1 MFLLCDIGG
10 TITRMAL
17 SLTGDKL
24 DTIKMFE
31 TSHNFEEAME
41 TMRKV
46 GDELSN
52 REKYHAVVAGVRALN
67 KKTGQLFNQPNF
79 PMWVGDPLFLKLK
92 EMFGNDVFLENDAA
106 LVGLGE
112 AVYGAGK
119 GEKIVGYITLST
131 GVGGAKIVNGRV
143 SSANYSFEPGNMLI
157 SAKNGEVDY
166 LENLISGS
174 AIEKKYGVKPTELD
188 DDLAWEEIT
197 ELLAIGLANT
207 AVMWS
212 PNVIV
217 LGGSVPKKLNFEKVN
232 AYFKRF
238 CKIYPEVPIVK
249 QALLDETGG
258 LYGGLA
264 YLQKLPQS

>member
-10 TITRMAL
+10 TMTRMAV

-24 DTIKMFE
+24 DTVKMFP
-31 TSHNFEEAME
+31 TSHNFEEAMLQ
-41 TMRKV
+41 MKKV
-46 GDELSN
+46 GDELSKG
-52 REKYHAVVAGVRALN
+52 EKYHAVVSGVRAYN

-79 PMWVGDPLFLKLK
+79 PMWVGEPLLLKMK

-112 AVYGAGK
+112 AIYGAGK
-119 GEKIVGYITLST
+119 GSDIVAYITLST
-131 GVGGAKIVNGRV
+131 GVGGAKIESGKIDR
-143 SSANYSFEPGNMLI
+143 SNYSFEPGNMLI

-174 AIEKKYGVKPTELD
+174 AIEKKYGQIPTELD

-197 ELLAIGLANT
+197 ELLAIGLSNT

-212 PNVIV
+212 PDVIV

-238 CKIYPEVPIVK
+238 CKIYPEVPVVK

-264 YLQKLPQS
+264 YLQKLP